1 MADGH
6 PLRRHTTAGAH
17 RLTEDVVSAEGGDA
31 GCVERPRCGGCG
43 RYNRYLPDMKTW
55 RTLSFG
61 VAASALVASTLFA
74 AGPRIQSPAQQS
86 AADASEAAEAAL
98 VSRMCGGQ
106 CHVPAEVLT
115 KRRTKIDW
123 QDVLDRMVEKGA
135 TGASKDFERVLAYL
149 CRTYGEIY
157 INRAPPDEIA
167 MTLGLSKK
175 DADAV
180 VAYRKANGSF
190 ADIDAVKK
198 VPDLDIKTLDKRKD
212 SIIF

>member
-1 MADGH
+1 M
-6 PLRRHTTAGAH
+6 TH
-17 RLTEDVVSAEGGDA
+17 RFSV
-31 GCVERPRCGGCG
+31 
-43 RYNRYLPDMKTW
+43 
-55 RTLSFG
+55 SFG
-61 VAASALVASTLFA
+61 AAACALVAATLFA
-74 AGPRIQSPAQQS
+74 ADTRGQSQNPPA
-86 AADASEAAEAAL
+86 AATSSDAEDAAL

-106 CHVPAEVLT
+106 CHAPAEVLT
-115 KRRTKIDW
+115 KRRTKTDW

-135 TGASKDFERVLAYL
+135 TGPSKDFERVLAYL

-198 VPDLDIKTLDKRKD
+198 VPDVDIKTLDKRKD
-212 SIIF
+212 AIVF